1 MNECVREIKAKSG
14 TYRMIKRYKRLIHE
28 APIEHRIVAGKRA
41 AVILSVFDEKLNPQ
55 LSDNDKKFDQKLAAT
70 AVTVLDRF
78 QQVIDKLPELIED
91 YVETITRLGGMN
103 KPVYRENITPF
114 IYTLDG
120 IIKRWIV
127 DPEDD
132 IGLDMLKIRF
142 DVLQESVGSA
152 ISMIDFFNKEHIY
165 TVKDGVPVV
174 FGTKRNVIAVYL
186 VRAVSAVYYNPD
198 DDNAH
203 NILEGFRQ
211 LDERVKNKIRNMEN
225 GKSEYANELIDMN
238 ERMGILIGYGKT
250 DMEEVLDI
258 AKMYGIEPLR
268 ERIMGMSPYGK

>member
-1 MNECVREIKAKSG
+1 MNGCVRGIQKKRG
-14 TYRMIKRYKRLIHE
+14 TYRMIKRYKRLIDE
-28 APIEHRIVAGKRA
+28 APLEQKIIAGRRA
-41 AVILSVFDEKLNPQ
+41 AVILDVLDKKLNPQ
-55 LSDNDKKFDQKLAAT
+55 LGGNEKKFDRKLAAT

-91 YVETITRLGGMN
+91 YTETIARLGGMD
-103 KPVYRENITPF
+103 KPVYRENIVPF
-114 IYTLDG
+114 IFTLDG

-142 DVLQESVGSA
+142 EVLQESIGSA

-165 TVKDGVPVV
+165 SVKDGVPVV
-174 FGTKRNVIAVYL
+174 FGTRRNVIGICL
-186 VRAVSAVYYNPD
+186 VRAISAVYYNPD

-211 LDERVKNKIRNMEN
+211 LDERMKRTLSRMES
-225 GKSEYANELIDMN
+225 GKSEYANELLDMN
-238 ERMGILIGYGKT
+238 ERVGVLIGARKT
-250 DMEEVLDI
+250 DMEEVIDI

-268 ERIMGMSPYGK
+268 EMIMGMSPYGR

>member
-1 MNECVREIKAKSG
+1 MNGCVRGIQKKGG
-14 TYRMIKRYKRLIHE
+14 TYRMIKRYKRLIAE
-28 APIEHRIVAGKRA
+28 APLEQKIITGKRA
-41 AVILSVFDEKLNPQ
+41 AVMLDVLDKKLNPQ
-55 LSDNDKKFDQKLAAT
+55 LSADDKKFDQKLAAT

-91 YVETITRLGGMN
+91 YTETITRLGGMN
-103 KPVYRENITPF
+103 KPVYRENIVPF
-114 IYTLDG
+114 IFTLDG

-142 DVLQESVGSA
+142 EVLQESVGSA
-152 ISMIDFFNKEHIY
+152 ISMIDFFNNEHIY
-165 TVKDGVPVV
+165 SVKEGVPVV
-174 FGTKRNVIAVYL
+174 FGTRRNVIGICL
-186 VRAVSAVYYNPD
+186 IRAISAVYYNPD

-211 LDERVKNKIRNMEN
+211 LDERVKNKIRNMES
-225 GKSEYANELIDMN
+225 GKSEYADELLEMN
-238 ERMGILIGYGKT
+238 EKIGILIGYGKT

-268 ERIMGMSPYGK
+268 EMIMGMSPYGK